1 MEVALE
7 FTNETKEKEKIIKR
21 LQVLYATPIGS
32 VALDRDFGLDWSYL
46 DLPMPAARA
55 QLESELIRKTL
66 KYETKVRVREVLW
79 EFNGENGNMKA
90 KVVVEFV

>member
-7 FTNETKEKEKIIKR
+7 FTNETKEKEEIIKR

-55 QLESELIRKTL
+55 QLESELIRKTQQ
-66 KYETKVRVREVLW
+66 YETKVRVREVLW
-79 EFNGENGNMKA
+79 EFNGEKGNMKA